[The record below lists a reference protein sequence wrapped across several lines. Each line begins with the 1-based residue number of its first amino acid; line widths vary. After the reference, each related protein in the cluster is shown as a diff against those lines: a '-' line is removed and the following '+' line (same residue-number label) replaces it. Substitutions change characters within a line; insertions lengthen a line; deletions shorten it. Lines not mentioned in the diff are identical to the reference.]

1 MSGMEDERLTILWRF
16 AVKPG
21 KEEEFERIYGPDG
34 DWAVLFRKGD
44 GYGGTELHK
53 SRETPR
59 SYLVIDRWRSLDAF
73 KQFKQRFTNQYR
85 ALDLR
90 CEELTEKEEH
100 VGDFTAIGGAVRQLV
115 SSGSPFERNIGMS
128 RAVRVGS
135 FISVSGT
142 APIKDG
148 KAACVGDAAAQARV
162 CLEII
167 RKALADAGAGLENVI
182 RTRTLLTRIEDW
194 ESVAKVHGE
203 YFADIRP
210 ANTVMQVGRFIDP
223 DWLVEI
229 EADAVVS

>member
-1 MSGMEDERLTILWRF
+1 MANERLTILWRLTVS
-16 AVKPG
+16 AG
-21 KEEEFERIYGPDG
+21 KEEEFERIYGPTG
-34 DWAVLFRKGD
+34 DWAVLFRKAA

-53 SRETPR
+53 SQETPR
-59 SYLVIDRWRSLDAF
+59 SYLVIDRWQSRDAC
-73 KQFKQRFTNQYR
+73 KQFKQQFADEYR
-85 ALDLR
+85 TLDVR

-100 VGDFTAIGGAVRQLV
+100 VGDFTMVGDAARQLV
-115 SSGSPFERNIGMS
+115 SSGSPYERKIGMS

-142 APIKDG
+142 APIRDG
-148 KAACVGDAAAQARV
+148 KTACVGDAAAQARV

-167 RKALADAGAGLENVI
+167 CRALAEAGASLDNVI

-194 ESVAKVHGE
+194 ESVTKVHGE

-210 ANTVMQVGRFIDP
+210 ATTVMQVSRFIDP

-229 EADAVVS
+229 EADAVLG

>member
-1 MSGMEDERLTILWRF
+1 MEDETLTIVWRF
-16 AVKPG
+16 IAKQG
-21 KEEEFERIYGPDG
+21 KEREFERIYGPNG
-34 DWAVLFRKGD
+34 DWAVLFHKAV

-53 SRETPR
+53 SREIPR
-59 SYLVIDRWRSLDAF
+59 SYLVIDRWQSRDAF
-73 KQFKQRFTNQYR
+73 KQFKDRFNNEYR
-85 ALDLR
+85 TLDVR

-100 VGDFTAIGGAVRQLV
+100 VGDFTTIGGTARQLV
-115 SSGSPFERNIGMS
+115 SSGSPFEGKIGMS

-148 KAACVGDAAAQARV
+148 KAACIGDAAAQARV

-167 RKALADAGAGLENVI
+167 HKALADAGANLNNVI

-203 YFADIRP
+203 YFAEIRP
-210 ANTVMQVGRFIDP
+210 ANTVMQVSRFIDP
-223 DWLVEI
+223 NWLVEI
-229 EADAVVS
+229 EADAVVG

>member
-1 MSGMEDERLTILWRF
+1 MPSEGLTIVWRF
-16 AVKPG
+16 AVKSG
-21 KEEEFERIYGPDG
+21 KEEEFERIYGPNG
-34 DWAVLFRKGD
+34 DWAVLFRKAA
-44 GYGGTELHK
+44 GYYGTELHRN
-53 SRETPR
+53 REIPR
-59 SYLVIDRWRSLDAF
+59 TYVVIDRWESLDAF
-73 KQFKQRFTNQYR
+73 KQFKERFKDEYP

-100 VGDFTAIGGAVRQLV
+100 VGDFSPIGAPARQLI
-115 SSGSPFERNIGMS
+115 SSGSPFEGKIGMS

-148 KAACVGDAAAQARV
+148 KPACIGNAAAQTRV

-167 RKALADAGAGLENVI
+167 RKALVDAGAGLENVI

-203 YFADIRP
+203 YFRDIRP

>member
-1 MSGMEDERLTILWRF
+1 MQSQGLTIVWLFTVR
-16 AVKPG
+16 AG
-21 KEEEFERIYGPDG
+21 KEGEFERIYGPNG
-34 DWAVLFRKGD
+34 NWAVLFRQAH
-44 GYGGTELHK
+44 GYGGTELHR
-53 SRETPR
+53 SREIPR
-59 SYLVIDRWRSLDAF
+59 SYVVIDRWDSADAF
-73 KQFKQRFTNQYR
+73 KQFKEQFKDEYR

-100 VGDFTAIGGAVRQLV
+100 VGDFTPIGAPARQLV
-115 SSGSPFERNIGMS
+115 SSGSPFEGKIGMS

-142 APIKDG
+142 APIRDRKTAH
-148 KAACVGDAAAQARV
+148 KGDAAAQARV

-167 RKALADAGAGLENVI
+167 RKALSDAGARLDNVI

-210 ANTVMQVGRFIDP
+210 ANTVMQVSRFIDP

>member
-1 MSGMEDERLTILWRF
+1 MQDERLTIVWRF
-16 AVKPG
+16 TVKAG
-21 KEEEFERIYGPDG
+21 KEEEFERIYGPNG
-34 DWAVLFRKGD
+34 DWAVLFRKAA

-53 SRETPR
+53 SQEVPR
-59 SYLVIDRWRSLDAF
+59 SYVVIDRWESSGAF
-73 KQFKQRFTNQYR
+73 KQFKEQFEDEYR

-90 CEELTEKEEH
+90 CEALTEKEEH
-100 VGDFTAIGGAVRQLV
+100 LGDFSPVGGQARHLI
-115 SSGSPFERNIGMS
+115 SSGSPYEGKIGIS
-128 RAVRVGS
+128 RAVRIGS

-148 KAACVGDAAAQARV
+148 KTASIGDATAQARV
-162 CLEII
+162 CMEII
-167 RKALADAGAGLENVI
+167 RKALADAGASLNNVI

-210 ANTVMQVGRFIDP
+210 ASTVIQVSRFIDP
-223 DWLVEI
+223 EWLVEI

>member
-1 MSGMEDERLTILWRF
+1 MEKETLSIVWQFT
-16 AVKPG
+16 AKQG
-21 KEEEFERIYGPDG
+21 KEEEFERIYGPNG
-34 DWAVLFRKGD
+34 DWAVLFRKAD

-53 SRETPR
+53 SHEIPR
-59 SYLVIDRWRSLDAF
+59 SYLVIDRWQSRDAF
-73 KQFKQRFTNQYR
+73 KQFKDRFNNEYR
-85 ALDLR
+85 MLDVR
-90 CEELTEKEEH
+90 CEELTEREEH
-100 VGDFTAIGGAVRQLV
+100 VGDFSQIGAAARQLI
-115 SSGSPFERNIGMS
+115 SSGSPFERRIGMS

-148 KAACVGDAAAQARV
+148 KTACVGDAAAQARV

-167 RKALADAGAGLENVI
+167 RRALADAGANLNNVI

-203 YFADIRP
+203 YFSDIRP
-210 ANTVMQVGRFIDP
+210 ANTVMQVSRFIDP

-229 EADAVVS
+229 EADAMMG

>member
-1 MSGMEDERLTILWRF
+1 MQSEGLSIVWRF
-16 AVKPG
+16 AVKAG
-21 KEEEFERIYGPDG
+21 KEEEFERIYGPNG
-34 DWAVLFRKGD
+34 NWAQLFRKAA

-53 SRETPR
+53 SREIPR
-59 SYLVIDRWRSLDAF
+59 TYVVIDRWESSEAF
-73 KQFKQRFTNQYR
+73 KHFKERFKDEYR
-85 ALDLR
+85 ALDVR

-100 VGDFTAIGGAVRQLV
+100 VGDFSPTGAPARQLI
-115 SSGSPFERNIGMS
+115 SSGSPFESKIGMS
-128 RAVRVGS
+128 RAVRLGS

-148 KAACVGDAAAQARV
+148 KAACIGDAAAQARV

-182 RTRTLLTRIEDW
+182 RTRTLLTRIDDW
-194 ESVAKVHGE
+194 DAVAKVHGE
-203 YFADIRP
+203 YFAGIRP
-210 ANTVMQVGRFIDP
+210 ANTVMQVTRFIDP